1 MAPVN
6 QSQNPFYWLAESAP
20 YAIFIAVDGR
30 IAYVNP
36 AALQLFGATSPQ
48 QLVGT
53 AVMDRIHP
61 DDRDAVAQRIRK
73 LYDEECAL
81 VPDEKRYLRLDGTP
95 LEVEASAVPFRYA
108 DQDGGLVF
116 VRDVTARKQA
126 ESELLRHQE
135 LLQSIIDNG
144 TAVVFVKDTE
154 GRYLLINQRYAELFH
169 VSREAMIGRT
179 DRDVFGSVVGN
190 ALRAADQEVLDG
202 GVAREFEEV
211 VPQDDGPHIYLS
223 HKFPLFD
230 SDGRTYAIGGVASDI
245 TEQVRAQ
252 LEVRTLNH
260 TLERR
265 VDERTREL
273 QATEQQLRETLTL
286 NQKILMT
293 SDMGTAAYRQDGQ
306 CILVNPAMAELSG
319 GTQEQLLEQSFRQV
333 ASWRQAG
340 LLAAAE
346 RVLASG
352 VREELETPMVT
363 SFGRNVWVHARLAR
377 FYSEGEPHLLLMLH
391 DITEE
396 RRAAEALAERE
407 REFRSLAENVPDNIM
422 RWDRDGRVLYANRS
436 LAQTLGMAPEQL
448 VGKTEQETFSGGRF
462 SALDEAV
469 RGVGATGIS
478 IDDFE
483 QIVPAPDGTLEHHLI
498 RLVAERDANDQVV
511 GVLGVGRDM
520 SAQKRTEEALR
531 LAASVFHN
539 SAEGVLVTDANA
551 TILSVNPAFSEITG
565 YSEAE
570 ALGRR
575 PSLLRSARHGPEFY
589 QVMWEALKREGRWQ
603 GEIWN
608 RRKGGEA
615 YLEWLTINRIDDAA
629 GAAVRYVA
637 VFHDITE
644 LRRKDEHIRHLAFH
658 DALTGLPNRS
668 LMQDRLQHAIERA
681 LRKGG
686 RLSLTFMD
694 LDRFKAINDGLGH
707 DVGDLLLQEVAARI
721 KGRLRAADTVA
732 RLGGDE
738 FVVLMEDLSGSR
750 HCAAVAEQIIAEI
763 ARPMQL
769 RGQTVEVGVSMGMA
783 FYPEDGADALELMR
797 HADMAMYAAKEA
809 GRNTYRFFRPD
820 MLARASERLTM
831 QSELRRAI
839 AGNQLELHYQ
849 PRVTMATGES
859 LAVEALVRWRHP
871 LRGLLAPME
880 FIPLREECGLIRELG
895 DWVLDEAC
903 RQAALWQGAGRN
915 IRVGVNVSARQLDE
929 GGLVARI
936 VALAAHHGI
945 APALLEIE
953 LTESAVMANP
963 QHAAKLLARLRDIG
977 VTVAV
982 DDFGTGYSS
991 LAYLRRLPIDMLKI
1005 DRSFVKDAESND
1017 EDAQIVKTILALGEV
1032 LKLTVVAE
1040 GIETCAQA
1048 KLLQSVGC
1056 ALAQGFLYS
1065 RPLPAQEIEAWLDTA
1080 RPAQWCE

>member
-1 MAPVN
+1 MAPVK
-6 QSQNPFYWLAESAP
+6 QSENPFYLLAESAP
-20 YAIFIAVDGR
+20 YAIFIAVDGC

-36 AALQLFGATSPQ
+36 AAMQLFGATAPE
-48 QLVGT
+48 QLVGS

-61 DDRDAVAQRIRK
+61 DDRAAVAQRIHK
-73 LYDEECAL
+73 LYHEECAL

-95 LEVEASAVPFRYA
+95 LEVEVSAVPFRYA
-108 DQDGGLVF
+108 GQDGGLVF

-126 ESELLRHQE
+126 EGELRRHQE

-144 TAVVFVKDTE
+144 TAVVFVKDLE

-169 VSREAMIGRT
+169 VSREAMIGQT
-179 DRDVFGSVVGN
+179 DRDVFGAAVGN
-190 ALRAADQEVLDG
+190 ALRAADQQVLSG
-202 GVAREFEEV
+202 GAAQEFEEV

-230 SDGRTYAIGGVASDI
+230 PEGRAYAIGGVASDI

-260 TLERR
+260 TLEQR

-273 QATEQQLRETLTL
+273 QVTERQLRETLSL

-306 CILVNPAMAELSG
+306 CIMANPALAALSG
-319 GTQEQLLEQSFRQV
+319 GTREQLLKQNFRQV
-333 ASWRQAG
+333 ASWRAAG

-346 RVLASG
+346 RVLDSG
-352 VREELETPMVT
+352 AREELETPMAT
-363 SFGRNVWVHARLAR
+363 SFGRDIYVHARLSR

-396 RRAAEALAERE
+396 RRAAEASAERE

-422 RWDRDGRVLYANRS
+422 RWDSDGRVLYANRS
-436 LAQTLGMAPEQL
+436 LAQTLGKAPEQL
-448 VGKTEQETFSGGRF
+448 VGKTEPETFDDRRF
-462 SALDEAV
+462 SALDGAV
-469 RGVGATGIS
+469 RRVGATGIG

-483 QIVPAPDGTLEHHLI
+483 QVVPAADGSLQHHLI
-498 RLVAERDANDQVV
+498 RLVAERDAAGRVV
-511 GVLGVGRDM
+511 SVLGVGRDI
-520 SAQKRTEEALR
+520 SAQKRIEEELR
-531 LAASVFHN
+531 LAASVFHS
-539 SAEGVLVTDANA
+539 SAEGVLVTDADA

-565 YSEAE
+565 YSETE
-570 ALGRR
+570 AVGRR
-575 PSLLRSARHGPEFY
+575 PSLLRSDRHDAGFY
-589 QVMWEALKREGRWQ
+589 QTMWEALSRAGRWQ

-629 GAAVRYVA
+629 GVPVRYVA

-668 LMQDRLQHAIERA
+668 LMQDRLKHAVERA
-681 LRKGG
+681 RRKGS
-686 RLSLTFMD
+686 RLSVTFMD

-738 FVVLMEDLSGSR
+738 FVVLMEDLPDSGN
-750 HCAAVAEQIIAEI
+750 CAALAEQIIAEL

-769 RGQTVEVGVSMGMA
+769 RGHTVEVGASMGMA
-783 FYPEDGADALELMR
+783 FYPEDGNDAWQLMK

-809 GRNTYRFFRPD
+809 GRSTYRFFQPD
-820 MLARASERLTM
+820 MLERASARLTM
-831 QSELRRAI
+831 QTELRQAI
-839 AGNQLELHYQ
+839 SDKQLELYYQ
-849 PRVTMATGES
+849 PRVAMATGES
-859 LAVEALVRWRHP
+859 LAVEALVRWNHP
-871 LRGLLAPME
+871 VRGLLAPIE
-880 FIPLREECGLIRELG
+880 FIPLAEECGLIRELG

-903 RQAALWQGAGRN
+903 RQGALWQSTGRH
-915 IRVGVNVSARQLDE
+915 IRIAVNVSARQLDE
-929 GGLVARI
+929 GDLVARI
-936 VALAAHHGI
+936 VELAGQHGI
-945 APALLEIE
+945 APALLEVE
-953 LTESAVMANP
+953 LTESAVMTNP
-963 QHAAKLLARLRDIG
+963 EHAAGVLARLREIG

-991 LAYLRRLPIDMLKI
+991 LAYLRRLPIDVLKI

-1032 LKLTVVAE
+1032 LRLTVVAE
-1040 GIETCAQA
+1040 GIETGGQA
-1048 KLLQSVGC
+1048 RLLQSVGC
-1056 ALAQGFLYS
+1056 ELAQGFHYS
-1065 RPLPAQEIEAWLDTA
+1065 RPLPVPEIEAWLDA
-1080 RPAQWCE
+1080 AKR